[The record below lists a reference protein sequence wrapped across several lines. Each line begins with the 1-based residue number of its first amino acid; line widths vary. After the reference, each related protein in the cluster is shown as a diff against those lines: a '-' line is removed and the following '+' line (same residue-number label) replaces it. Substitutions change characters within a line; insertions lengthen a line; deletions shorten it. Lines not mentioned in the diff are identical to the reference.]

1 MSRSS
6 YDQQLQRL
14 FDTSQ
19 EDYNAPPWPATQAP
33 QFRTRYDSMEQKHWC
48 PNCRENFEPLT
59 GFRTKYDLALQQ
71 HWCPKCNGGSP
82 SPPLGKFSYACSPG
96 LGCHLL
102 QQAPG
107 SGPSGVRYSNKQA
120 CEAKCAKPPH
130 PSPPLGK
137 FSYACSPGLGCH
149 LLQQAPGSGPSGVR
163 YSNKQACEAK
173 CAKPPGKHNWC
184 TGLQHSECDQRH
196 PACVWTPGGSS
207 GGGSCGMSRP

>member
-1 MSRSS
+1 MFRSS

-19 EDYNAPPWPATQAP
+19 ENYNAPPWPATQAP
-33 QFRTRYDSMEQKHWC
+33 QFRTRYDSAVQKHWC

-71 HWCPKCNGGSP
+71 HWCPKCNGGSQP

-102 QQAPG
+102 HQAPG

-120 CEAKCAKPPH
+120 CEAKCAK
-130 PSPPLGK
+130 
-137 FSYACSPGLGCH
+137 
-149 LLQQAPGSGPSGVR
+149 APGGHDW
-163 YSNKQACEAK
+163 
-173 CAKPPGKHNWC
+173 CA
-184 TGLQHSECDQRH
+184 GLQHSECDQRH
-196 PACVWTPGGSS
+196 PACVWKGTYGGA
-207 GGGSCGMSRP
+207 GKCEKA